1 MKNTMQRFFDF
12 QESFNHYYQRLEQR
26 FTVPYEISLTPA
38 QIPSAY
44 KTPGTADLSSIGAVL
59 WDIYGTLCGMD
70 LGDLDKTLEHDEH
83 LLRAAQATIA
93 EFSLEESLMRMEPD
107 QPSENTLRDLYLQMI
122 DDSHLRSLAEGTKY
136 PEVLIE
142 QIWLQ
147 ILLECTEHGLQLPQN
162 EPPLHTAYRCTCFF
176 DWSLQHIYL
185 YPHAGEA
192 LETLKKAGI
201 IQGIISNAQFY
212 TPLHLRRL
220 LRGDRGRDNLELED
234 YFSEP
239 AVLFS
244 YEMGFSKPNPGAFR
258 RALAFLHQQGIAPEQ
273 VLFIG
278 NDMLKDIWAAAQCG
292 MKTMLFAGD
301 SRQTVLRDDEPLC
314 RDLQPDAVVTDM
326 NQIAELILEH

>member
-1 MKNTMQRFFDF
+1 MKNAMQRFFDF
-12 QESFNHYYQRLEQR
+12 PESFHHYFQQLEQR
-26 FTVPYEISLTPA
+26 FTDTREISFAPP
-38 QIPSAY
+38 QIPVAY
-44 KTPGTADLSSIGAVL
+44 KTSDSTDLSSVGAVL
-59 WDIYGTLCGMD
+59 WDVYGTLCGVD
-70 LGDLDKTLEHDEH
+70 LGDLEKTLEYNEH
-83 LLRAAQATIA
+83 LLRAAKATMT
-93 EFSLEESLMRMEPD
+93 EFSLTEPLMCLKPG
-107 QPSENTLRDLYLQMI
+107 QPGENTLRDLYLQLI
-122 DDSHLRSLAEGTKY
+122 DNSHLRSLADGIRY

-147 ILLECTEHGLQLPQN
+147 ILRECTDHGLQLPQN
-162 EPPLHTAYRCTCFF
+162 EPPLHTAYRCALFF

-185 YPHAGEA
+185 YPHVGET

-220 LRGDRGRDNLELED
+220 LRGDRGRDDLELED

-244 YEMGFSKPNPGAFR
+244 YELGFSKPNPEVFR
-258 RALAFLHQQGIAPEQ
+258 RALAFLRQQGIAPEQ
-273 VLFIG
+273 VLYIG

-292 MKTMLFAGD
+292 LKTMLFAGD
-301 SRQTVLRDDEPLC
+301 SRQTVLREDEPLC

>member
-1 MKNTMQRFFDF
+1 MKSTMQRFFDF
-12 QESFNHYYQRLEQR
+12 QESLHHYYQRLEQR
-26 FTVPYEISLTPA
+26 FTVPCEISLTPA

-44 KTPGTADLSSIGAVL
+44 KTSGTADLSSIGAVL
-59 WDIYGTLCGMD
+59 WDVYGTLCGMD
-70 LGDLDKTLEHDEH
+70 LGDLEKTLEHDEH
-83 LLRAAQATIA
+83 LLRAARATIA
-93 EFSLEESLMRMEPD
+93 EFSLEEPLMRMEPD
-107 QPSENTLRDLYLQMI
+107 QSSENTLRDLYLQMI

-147 ILLECTEHGLQLPQN
+147 ILRECTDHGLRLPQN
-162 EPPLHTAYRCTCFF
+162 EPPLHTAYRCACFF

-185 YPHAGEA
+185 YPHTGDA

-220 LRGDRGRDNLELED
+220 LRKDRGHDDLELED

-244 YEMGFSKPNPGAFR
+244 YEMGFSKPNLEAFR
-258 RALAFLHQQGIAPEQ
+258 RALAFLNRQGIAPEQ

-301 SRQTVLRDDEPLC
+301 NRQTVLREDEPLC
-314 RDLQPDAVVTDM
+314 RNLRPDAVVTDM
-326 NQIAELILEH
+326 KQIAELILGH